1 MKYLK
6 RFNESNI
13 TDNKSIDWD
22 FISDVK
28 ELALEYIDEGWT
40 LSWGVE
46 CKTTLNRTI
55 TSLANRKV
63 FRTLTVVSGLYNH
76 NENTTDW
83 GYDYDKDEDFSDDE
97 LSYQFYFSRT
107 EGLDM
112 STIRGILNKEF
123 RNKLS
128 EMFPDKPFEI

>member
-46 CKTTLNRTI
+46 CKT
-55 TSLANRKV
+55 SLVRPKEY
-63 FRTLTVVSGLYNH
+63 RTLTVVSGLYNH

-123 RNKLS
+123 RNKLR